1 MTHPH
6 SKLETASHRVEHD
19 LDAVVGTLAVVTPRL
34 AASWAPLLV
43 CVASACAPSAP
54 PDARALAPAD
64 TALLPAYAHNDYRN
78 ARPLEAALALGLRG
92 VEVDCFLVNGRFLVG
107 HDRFAL
113 DTSRTLE
120 RLYLDPLRD
129 HVRRHGTVLPG
140 GEPLLMNIEL
150 KTDGQAAFNAL
161 HELLASY
168 RELFTVVEDG
178 TMRPG
183 PVRVILVGWQPPL
196 EWLAR
201 QSPRFVAV
209 QRHARELWAD
219 HAEYPSHLLALVSAE
234 YEQLSRWQGLGP
246 PPAGLLEQLDHLAE
260 TAHRVPG
267 RLLRVYAV
275 PVNSVVYRTLLTG
288 GVDLI
293 GVDDLERGYAA
304 LLQAARAAVSR

>member
-1 MTHPH
+1 M
-6 SKLETASHRVEHD
+6 
-19 LDAVVGTLAVVTPRL
+19 TPRL
-34 AASWAPLLV
+34 AACWTPLLA
-43 CVASACAPSAP
+43 CVASACARSAP
-54 PDARALAPAD
+54 PDARVLAPAD

-78 ARPLEAALALGLRG
+78 ARPLETALALGFRG
-92 VEVDCFLVNGRFLVG
+92 VEVDCFLVSGRFLVG
-107 HDRFAL
+107 HDRIDL

-150 KTDGQAAFNAL
+150 KTDGQEAFNAL
-161 HELLASY
+161 HEVIDAY

-178 TMRPG
+178 ITRPG

-196 EWLAR
+196 DWLAR

-209 QRHARELWAD
+209 QRHARELPAD

-246 PPAGLLEQLDHLAE
+246 PPAALLEQLDRIVE

-275 PVNSVVYRTLLTG
+275 PVNSAVYRTLLRA

-293 GVDDLERGYAA
+293 GVDDLERSRAA
-304 LLQAARAAVSR
+304 LQQAARAAVSR